1 MTRIYILFIVLFFC
15 ELSQPLKAQVRVYN
29 PSVRSFMARVN
40 DEQLT
45 PTVLQL
51 GNNQQ
56 KLIIRFDGLSHSYH
70 RFEYQI
76 RQCNADWTP
85 SSMNEID
92 YLVGFNGNR
101 IENYTPSLNTTLEYS
116 HYVLSLPNEQVSLK
130 CSGNY
135 EVLIYDTEDD
145 TYNSQDSPSAVARFS
160 LLDSRVALSANVTT
174 NTDID
179 LNKSHQQLSF
189 TANYN
194 ALNTHNPQT
203 ELSFVVRQNQNER
216 TQVTD
221 LKPTYITGS
230 SMQFEHNRALIFA
243 AGNEYRRFEIL
254 SHYHYG
260 MGVSQIQLHGDYYH
274 AELYTDKPRRN
285 YIFDKDQN
293 GSFLIRNDDSS
304 TDDVNTQADYIFVHF
319 AFDPDDTDFSNG
331 SIYLDGDFT
340 RSALPYKEVTNDGY
354 RMEFNPQTKLYENI
368 QLLKQGHYNY
378 QYIYQPNQGTAT
390 PLQQLEKTEGN
401 FYQTSNSYQIYV
413 YYRPF
418 GERYDALVGFLEIK

>member
-1 MTRIYILFIVLFFC
+1 MSLLLGW
-15 ELSQPLKAQVRVYN
+15 LSPSIEAQVQVYN
-29 PSVRSFMARVN
+29 PSVRTFTARVN

-51 GNNQQ
+51 GNNEQ
-56 KLIIRFDGLSHSYH
+56 KIIIRFDELSRSYH

-76 RQCNADWTP
+76 RHCNADWTP
-85 SSMNEID
+85 SSINEID

-116 HYVLSLPNEQVSLK
+116 HYVLTVPNEQVSLK

-135 EVLIYDTEDD
+135 EVLIYDTEDN
-145 TYNSQDSPSAVARFS
+145 TYNSPDSPSAIARFS
-160 LLDSRVALSANVTT
+160 MLDNRVPISAEVTT

-179 LNKSHQQLSF
+179 LNKSHQQVNF
-189 TANYN
+189 TANYR
-194 ALNTHNPQT
+194 ALDAHNPQT
-203 ELSFVVRQNQNER
+203 ELSFIVRQNQSEK
-216 TQVTD
+216 TQATN
-221 LKPTYITGS
+221 LKPTFITGS
-230 SMQFEHNRALIFA
+230 AMQFEHNRALIFA

-260 MGVSQIQLHGDYYH
+260 MGISQIQLYGDYYH
-274 AELYTDKPRRN
+274 AELYTDKPRRK

-293 GSFLIRNDDSS
+293 GSFLIRNDDSN
-304 TDDVNTQADYIFVHF
+304 TEDVNTEADYLFVHF
-319 AFDPDDTDFSNG
+319 SFDPDDTDFSNG

-340 RSALPYKEVTNDGY
+340 HSALPYQEATNDGY

-368 QLLKQGHYNY
+368 QLLKQGSYNY
-378 QYIYQPNQGTAT
+378 QYIYQPNQGTIT
-390 PLQQLEKTEGN
+390 SLQQLEKTEGN
-401 FYQTSNSYQIYV
+401 FYQTSNTYQIYV

-418 GERYDALVGFLEIK
+418 GARYDALVGFLEIK